1 MRYMTMHAP
10 KTLLPVVRRDE
21 KPALPLLLLALGTAA
36 LLMQVPCAL
45 AQHSSPPPSMSDQ
58 QKAKIMEKKQFQK
71 DTEDAYQS
79 TMSRLPDVKQQK
91 VDPWGNMRAAPQK

>member
-1 MRYMTMHAP
+1 MHSR
-10 KTLLPVVRRDE
+10 TTSLPS
-21 KPALPLLLLALGTAA
+21 LHLLLVALAAAA
-36 LLMQVPCAL
+36 LLLQASPAA
-45 AQHSSPPPSMSDQ
+45 AQHASPPQGMSDQ

>member
-1 MRYMTMHAP
+1 MHP
-10 KTLLPVVRRDE
+10 RTTSLPN
-21 KPALPLLLLALGTAA
+21 LHLLLIALAASA
-36 LLMQVPCAL
+36 LLLQAPRAD
-45 AQHSSPPPSMSDQ
+45 AQHASPPASMSDQ

>member
-1 MRYMTMHAP
+1 MTMHSRQTSP
-10 KTLLPVVRRDE
+10 TFH
-21 KPALPLLLLALGTAA
+21 PLLIALATAA
-36 LLMQVPCAL
+36 LLLQASRAD

-58 QKAKIMEKKQFQK
+58 QKAKIMERKQFQK

>member
-1 MRYMTMHAP
+1 MTMHLRTTSLP
-10 KTLLPVVRRDE
+10 TLH
-21 KPALPLLLLALGTAA
+21 LLLIALAAAA
-36 LLMQVPCAL
+36 LLLQASRAD
-45 AQHSSPPPSMSDQ
+45 AQHASPPASMSDQ
-58 QKAKIMEKKQFQK
+58 QKAKIQEKKQFQK

>member
-1 MRYMTMHAP
+1 MTMHSRP
-10 KTLLPVVRRDE
+10 TSLSLH
-21 KPALPLLLLALGTAA
+21 LLLIALTAAA
-36 LLMQVPCAL
+36 LLLQASRAD
-45 AQHSSPPPSMSDQ
+45 AQHSSPPASMSDQ

>member
-1 MRYMTMHAP
+1 
-10 KTLLPVVRRDE
+10 
-21 KPALPLLLLALGTAA
+21 
-36 LLMQVPCAL
+36 
-45 AQHSSPPPSMSDQ
+45 MSDQ